1 MKVRIVKTYE
11 LYDLNT
17 HEFFKVFNTL
27 EEALSVARAEKD
39 MGVDV
44 NIAIEDSA
52 GENLNPSGDAIFS
65 MQVYP
70 EVKDYDNYPTKVSL
84 IEQED

>member
-11 LYDLNT
+11 LYDLKTN
-17 HEFFKVFNTL
+17 EFFKVFNTL
-27 EEALSVARAEKD
+27 EEALSVARAEKG

-44 NIAIEDSA
+44 NIAIENAD
-52 GENLNPSGDAIFS
+52 GESLISSGDAIFS

-70 EVKDYDNYPTKVSL
+70 EMKDYDNYPIEVSL